1 MITKSICFVSQK
13 GEMAVKKHKKA
24 VTIRMVFVLCIA
36 VPVMASAMGRG
47 FFGRTG
53 ETHCRYV
60 TNTCPNENC
69 PNGADCAA
77 GICTNENCPYGE
89 NCPNGTDCAAG
100 TCPNENCPY
109 GENCP
114 NGVNCL
120 AGNCVSMGGHHGRQN
135 GCHNMR

>member
-1 MITKSICFVSQK
+1 
-13 GEMAVKKHKKA
+13 
-24 VTIRMVFVLCIA
+24 
-36 VPVMASAMGRG
+36 MASAMGRG

-89 NCPNGTDCAAG
+89 NCPNGA
-100 TCPNENCPY
+100 NCP
-109 GENCP
+109 
-114 NGVNCL
+114 